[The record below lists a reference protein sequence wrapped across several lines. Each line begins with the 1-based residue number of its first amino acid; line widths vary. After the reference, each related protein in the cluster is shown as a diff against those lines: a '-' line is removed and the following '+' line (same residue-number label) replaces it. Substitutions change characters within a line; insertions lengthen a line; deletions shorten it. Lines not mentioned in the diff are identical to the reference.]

1 MDRSEKMLR
10 RLIESAKRSSPART
24 MAPSCRR
31 GDPASLDGAFVS
43 VLQRN
48 DLSRT
53 AGSAKKLTVENI
65 HVLQCIAC
73 EA

>member
-1 MDRSEKMLR
+1 
-10 RLIESAKRSSPART
+10 
-24 MAPSCRR
+24 MAPACRR
-31 GDPASLDGAFVS
+31 GDPASLGGAFVS